1 MKKLLL
7 GAATAAAL
15 FAGGAN
21 AAITVGAGGIPVIT
35 PADTYEIY
43 LSGASAPVKFIEQLL
58 TNPTIPSAS
67 RLCNS
72 AKTIYKYKDNGSGSD
87 QNAYLCEMNTLN
99 PTLAP
104 LAAGVKKNLLVYKRS
119 LGGSAQGVSP
129 IITNSAITFLKV
141 DNAANCIAPVVSG
154 GLSTISCTFT
164 DGNPALSQLKT
175 PDFGVSDVDPIQFQ
189 GVNTPAGFLPVT
201 AADIAKLNIKS
212 AAAQTFGVVV
222 TTKLREALQQAQ
234 FPATSVCNPTN
245 AGHTAAVRETAAC
258 MPSLDSAQIASIFT
272 GKLSAWSQLKIG
284 AAGDLF
290 ASATAPGI
298 KPTSARLH
306 VCSRTN
312 GSGTK
317 AQFGVKFLGYPCTG
331 SVGTAPKADTGT
343 LAEAIAQTQ
352 VHQLGSGG
360 QLTECMTELDSGV
373 NTVGTAFN
381 NTYGFRWAI
390 GIQGTENNANLS
402 SAYRFIKV
410 DGVEPT
416 LANVANGKYKD
427 WVELTYQTNKLH
439 VFDANESAI
448 INEFVKQ
455 SGNPTVMGVTNNP
468 AALHSWGLSGFLAV
482 PTAFTAPVN
491 GVVAPASP
499 VNPLS
504 HAVSAAIPT
513 NACRAPVLYNAA
525 GSLQLN

>member
-1 MKKLLL
+1 MKKLLI
-7 GAATAAAL
+7 GAAVSAAF

-21 AAITVGAGGIPVIT
+21 AVITVVGGKPVIT
-35 PADTYEIY
+35 PADTYEVY
-43 LSGASAPVKFIEQLL
+43 LSGASAPRAFIEQLL
-58 TNPTIPSAS
+58 TNPAIPAAS

-72 AKTIYKYKDNGSGSD
+72 AKTIYKYKDNGNGSD
-87 QNAYLCEMNTLN
+87 QNAYLCEMNPLN
-99 PTLAP
+99 PTLLP
-104 LAAGVKKNLLVYKRS
+104 LTAGVKKNLLLYKRS
-119 LGGSAQGVSP
+119 LGGSALGVSP

-141 DNAANCIAPVVSG
+141 DNAANCSVPVVAG
-154 GLSTISCTFT
+154 GLSTLTCTFS
-164 DGNPALSQLKT
+164 DGVPAFSQSKI

-201 AADIAKLNIKS
+201 AADILKLNIKS
-212 AAAQTFGVVV
+212 AAAQAFGIVV

-234 FPATSVCNPTN
+234 FPATSACNPTN
-245 AGHTAAVRETAAC
+245 AGHAAARELAAC

-272 GKLSAWSQLKIG
+272 GKLSNWQQLTIG
-284 AAGDLF
+284 AGNLF
-290 ASATAPGI
+290 TSATAPGI
-298 KPTSARLH
+298 RPASARLH

-317 AQFGVKFLGYPCTG
+317 AQFGVKFLGYPCNGAIATP
-331 SVGTAPKADTGT
+331 PKADTGA

-352 VHQLGSGG
+352 VHQMASGS
-360 QLTECMTELDSGV
+360 QLAECLTELDTGV

-416 LANVANGKYKD
+416 LANVVNGKYKD
-427 WVELTYQTNKLH
+427 WVELTFQSNKLH
-439 VFDANESAI
+439 VFDPNELAI
-448 INEFVKQ
+448 VNEVIKQ
-455 SGNPTVMGVTNNP
+455 AGNPAVMGVTNNP
-468 AALHSWGLSGFLAV
+468 AALHTWGLSGFLAV
-482 PTAFTAPVN
+482 PTSFAAPAT
-491 GVVAPASP
+491 GLVVPASP
-499 VNPLS
+499 VSPLS

-513 NACRAPVLYNAA
+513 NACRAPVLFNPV
-525 GSLQLN
+525 GGLQLN